1 MTAKKTAKRKT
12 APKPDPRFA
21 SVVEALAKERGVS
34 YGGKGFGSAALKVN
48 DKIFAMMS
56 SQEEFVVKLPR
67 ERVLELVEAGQGDYF
82 DPGHG
87 RLMNEWLVVKGRG
100 TDWLALAKEARAFV
114 KGGKH

>member
-1 MTAKKTAKRKT
+1 MSAKKPAKKGIGS
-12 APKPDPRFA
+12 KPDPRFA
-21 SVVEALAKERGVS
+21 PVVDALTKERGVS

-56 SQEEFVVKLPR
+56 SREEFVVKLPR
-67 ERVLELVEAGQGDYF
+67 ERVLELVETGQGDYF

-114 KGGKH
+114 KGGKR